1 MMIPP
6 PLQYSITPSEMSPEA
21 RLAELGIILPPAPKP
36 GGVYKPL
43 VIVGKLAW
51 FSGHGPCVDGETY
64 ETGRVGADLTLEQ
77 GQEAARKVGLSL
89 LATMKRELGSLDRVS
104 RLIKTLALVNCTADF
119 TQQPQVINGFSNLFA
134 EVFGED
140 GIGARSALAANTLPG
155 NIPVEIEII
164 IELKD

>member
-1 MMIPP
+1 
-6 PLQYSITPSEMSPEA
+6 MSPEA
-21 RLAELGIILPPAPKP
+21 RLAELGILLPPAPKP

-43 VIVGKLAW
+43 VRVGNLAW
-51 FSGHGPCVDGETY
+51 LSGHGPCVDGETY

-104 RLIKTLALVNCTADF
+104 RLIKTLALVNCTDDF
-119 TQQPQVINGFSNLFA
+119 IQQPQVINGFSNLFA

>member
-1 MMIPP
+1 MIPP

-51 FSGHGPCVDGETY
+51 LSGHGPCVDGETY

-89 LATMKRELGSLDRVS
+89 LATMRRELGSLDRVS